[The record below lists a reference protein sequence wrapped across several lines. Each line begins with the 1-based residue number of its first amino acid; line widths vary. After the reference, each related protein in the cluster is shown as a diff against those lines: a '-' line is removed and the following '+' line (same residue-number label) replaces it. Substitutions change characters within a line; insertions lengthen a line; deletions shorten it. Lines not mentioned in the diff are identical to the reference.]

1 MRDAAPRMI
10 VQALTLSALALSVS
24 ALSVAVHGGRAA
36 PSSNEQLTPA
46 PSLSS
51 SGTLAAAAADADH
64 LAQSAEAHRREIASG
79 RARFPPFDEKFEPV
93 SNWVPRTANEHI
105 RSVGVGNAG
114 PEEELLRDGHLIH
127 PTAEP
132 VLSVAECEALVAEAK
147 AAMAAGRTSTFT
159 YTQASKIGE
168 VHVHDLPRAREWLR
182 RRLYDTLFPWVVE
195 RFGEPSDALNVVV
208 EDELAVYDALVIA
221 YDASGGGG
229 IRQPMHRDASLISI
243 NIALS
248 PPDAFT
254 GGGTYFETLGGAP
267 LQQAQGHAMCHAS
280 GARHAGYA
288 ITAGRRW
295 VLVVFLHAERAP
307 LHAARCYAQAVER
320 RRAGQ
325 PVEALAAFASAV
337 RVAPYDHE
345 ARHGLASGLAALGE
359 LPAARSSLCMAIL
372 LYPACPKPWTAL
384 GAMLLSAGRTRAALR
399 HFEQALAR
407 TLSPDDDDAWEASVN
422 IALCLLSL
430 ADAEADAEA
439 RAQAGGAAGKATA
452 GRRWRQRVP
461 EARRHVERAMA
472 AEGQSSNERLQD
484 LLDRSLRYI

>member
-10 VQALTLSALALSVS
+10 VQALTLSAMALSVS

-132 VLSVAECEALVAEAK
+132 VLSVAECEALMAEAK

-422 IALCLLSL
+422 IALCLLSRAA
-430 ADAEADAEA
+430 ADAAAEA